1 MKRLHGLLSIGSSD
15 IIGTG
20 ISATFWL
27 FLATLIE
34 PDAYGN
40 LFYFMSIAGLASIV
54 SPIATQ
60 FVITVYSA
68 RQYTVRTTLYTLSIV
83 STFIGMT
90 VIYFVTHRIDVSLLI
105 LGYVAFNLASGKLLG
120 ERKLKKY
127 AAINFI
133 QKGLTP
139 LLGISFYFIFG
150 MDAILI
156 ALSLTYI
163 PHIIIMIKEIKF
175 RDFQFNEIKLRF
187 KFIIFNYGNNISGL
201 LGGQIDKILIASL
214 FGFALLGN
222 YSLALQIT
230 VGMMAIPSVI
240 SKYLLTEELHGETDR
255 RFKKKIVIF
264 CSIIA
269 VIGFFVVPEI
279 LPKIFPKYLEVSDAV
294 RIMSLAI
301 LPASYVQIQIVRF
314 LSQERSHIIF
324 GGSTIYCVVLLVGIV
339 SLTGTWGIIGI
350 AVAYLLATISQ
361 ISGHT
366 ILNYKFR

>member
-40 LFYFMSIAGLASIV
+40 LFYFMSIAGLTSIV

-60 FVITVYSA
+60 YVIAVYSA
-68 RQYTVRTTLYTLSIV
+68 KQYTVRTTLYTLSII

-127 AAINFI
+127 AVVNFI

-163 PHIIIMIKEIKF
+163 PHIIIILKEIKF
-175 RDFQFNEIKLRF
+175 RDFQFNEIKSRF

-222 YSLALQIT
+222 YSLSLQIT

-240 SKYLLTEELHGETDR
+240 SKLLLTEELHGKTDR
-255 RFKKKIVIF
+255 RFKKT
-264 CSIIA
+264 A
-269 VIGFFVVPEI
+269 R
-279 LPKIFPKYLEVSDAV
+279 
-294 RIMSLAI
+294 RI
-301 LPASYVQIQIVRF
+301 
-314 LSQERSHIIF
+314 
-324 GGSTIYCVVLLVGIV
+324 STK
-339 SLTGTWGIIGI
+339 S
-350 AVAYLLATISQ
+350 
-361 ISGHT
+361 
-366 ILNYKFR
+366 